1 MGENIVLDKLLLLF
15 GLMKKAG
22 RIEIGDEP
30 VTDALRRGDAVAVC
44 CASDASDNTMRHFQR
59 AAEGEDIPLLNL
71 HSDKA
76 ELGEVFGR
84 NTVAVVA
91 LTDIG
96 FAAKLFELCAV
107 DDPHWKS
114 TAEKFRRESDELI
127 AEQKRRRREEK
138 EAKTGKRPKAAPP
151 AKSEPSKDETAKPV
165 RKKQEPQNRS
175 YGEKSFDSG
184 KKFYGERSGF
194 EKKPYGERSGF
205 GKKSYDRNSGNGQD
219 YSDSGRTY
227 GKIYG
232 KAPKAK
238 PVTIGERRRED
249 AQRINER
256 FGGAPSDSRGGY
268 RSSNGKYG
276 ERSGSRQT
284 RFNNKSG
291 EKSGERR
298 TPNAYNRG
306 TTSVNRRNGGKA

>member
-44 CASDASDNTMRHFQR
+44 CASDASENTLRHFQR

-84 NTVAVVA
+84 NTVAVIA

-96 FAAKLFELCAV
+96 FAAKLFELCAAE
-107 DDPHWKS
+107 DSHWKS

-138 EAKTGKRPKAAPP
+138 EAKTGKRPKSVPP
-151 AKSEPSKDETAKPV
+151 AKSVPQTAEPVQSA

-175 YGEKSFDSG
+175 YGKKPFDSEKKSYGEHSGFG
-184 KKFYGERSGF
+184 KKPYGDRSFG
-194 EKKPYGERSGF
+194 KKPYGEYFDSNRKHDSDG
-205 GKKSYDRNSGNGQD
+205 GK
-219 YSDSGRTY
+219 TY
-227 GKIYG
+227 GKVYG

-249 AQRINER
+249 AQRISER
-256 FGGAPSDSRGGY
+256 FGNVPSDSKGSY
-268 RSSNGKYG
+268 KSSDRKYG
-276 ERSGSRQT
+276 EHSDNRQH

-291 EKSGERR
+291 ERR
-298 TPNAYNRG
+298 TGNAYNRG